1 MIGVKKKKKYI
12 NLEFAVPGS
21 QPTLT
26 MQWNLLLPPPPSPGY
41 IQPLGIYSK
50 MNPSSSG
57 PWLPNV
63 CSLSLPFLS
72 TTDESLNVSHLS
84 HEPHLPF
91 HVFHVSSYCL
101 GSVSSLKI
109 LDPTVSLSSSLD
121 V

>member
-1 MIGVKKKKKYI
+1 MIGVKKKKEVYKFGICSARFSAYLD
-12 NLEFAVPGS
+12 NAVEFIA
-21 QPTLT
+21 
-26 MQWNLLLPPPPSPGY
+26 PPPPSPGY